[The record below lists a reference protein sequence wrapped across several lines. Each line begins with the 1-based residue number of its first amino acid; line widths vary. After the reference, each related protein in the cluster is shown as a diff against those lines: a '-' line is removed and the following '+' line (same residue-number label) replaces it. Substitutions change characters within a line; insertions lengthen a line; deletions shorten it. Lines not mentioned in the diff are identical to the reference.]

1 MKPTDVDRRTFGRA
15 VGAALAT
22 AAASRGFAAALE
34 AAVQSQTPQGDAAA
48 GHMQT
53 MDDMMKALAPT
64 PAERA
69 LVMPEKTRH
78 IAMLAY
84 PGMFALD
91 LIGPYSVLSG
101 LMNTQVHLV
110 WKDTKPVDATGV
122 QLVPTRTLADCP
134 ADLDVLMV
142 PGGGLGTMAMMS
154 DVDVV
159 GFLRDRGSR
168 ARFVTSVCTGSLV
181 LGAAGLLRGYKATT
195 HWVALDVLSSLGAT
209 PVKARVVED
218 GNRITAAGVSAGID
232 YGLALAAKLS
242 GETYAKALQLNI
254 EYDPQPPFHAGS
266 PEGAGEV
273 ITGLMRAMYEPVIA
287 VGRKAAQR

>member
-1 MKPTDVDRRTFGRA
+1 MNRRTFGRA

-22 AAASRGFAAALE
+22 VATSRGFGAALQ
-34 AAVQSQTPQGDAAA
+34 AAVQSQAPESAAA
-48 GHMQT
+48 HMQT

-64 PAERA
+64 AADRELLMPA
-69 LVMPEKTRH
+69 KTRQ

-110 WKDTKPVDATGV
+110 WKDTNPVDATGV
-122 QLVPTRTLADCP
+122 KIVPSGTLAQCP
-134 ADLDVLMV
+134 SELDVLMV

-154 DVDVV
+154 DPAIIE
-159 GFLRDRGSR
+159 FLRDRGSR
-168 ARFVTSVCTGSLV
+168 ARYVTSVCTGSLV

-195 HWVALDVLSSLGAT
+195 HWVAIDVLSSLGAT

-254 EYDPQPPFHAGS
+254 EYDPQPPFQAGS
-266 PEGAGEV
+266 PEGAGETL
-273 ITGLMRAMYEPVIA
+273 TGLMRTMYEPVVA
-287 VGRKAAQR
+287 AGRKAAQG

>member
-1 MKPTDVDRRTFGRA
+1 MKPADVNRRTFGRA

-22 AAASRGFAAALE
+22 VATSRGFGAALE
-34 AAVQSQTPQGDAAA
+34 AAMQSQAPESAAA
-48 GHMQT
+48 SHMQT
-53 MDDMMKALAPT
+53 MDDMMKAFAPT
-64 PAERA
+64 AAERE
-69 LVMPEKTRH
+69 LVMPTKTRQ

-110 WKDTKPVDATGV
+110 WKDTNPVDATGV
-122 QLVPTRTLADCP
+122 KIVPSGTLAQCP
-134 ADLDVLMV
+134 TELDVLMV

-154 DVDVV
+154 DPAIVE
-159 GFLRDRGSR
+159 FLRDRGAR
-168 ARFVTSVCTGSLV
+168 ARYVTSVCTGALV

-195 HWVALDVLSSLGAT
+195 HWVALDVLSALGAT

-232 YGLALAAKLS
+232 YGLSLAAKLS

-273 ITGLMRAMYEPVIA
+273 ITGLMRTMYEPVVA
-287 VGRKAAQR
+287 VGRKAAQS

>member
-1 MKPTDVDRRTFGRA
+1 MTPADVDRRTFGRA

-22 AAASRGFAAALE
+22 VATSRGFGAALE
-34 AAVQSQTPQGDAAA
+34 AAVQAPGTQTSAASS
-48 GHMQT
+48 HLQT

-64 PAERA
+64 AAERE
-69 LVMPEKTRH
+69 LVMPAKTRH

-110 WKDTKPVDATGV
+110 WKDLGPVDATGV
-122 QLVPTRTLADCP
+122 KLVPTMTLSECP
-134 ADLDVLMV
+134 SELDVLMV
-142 PGGGLGTMAMMS
+142 PGGGLGTMALMS
-154 DVDVV
+154 DVPILE
-159 GFLRDRGSR
+159 FLRDRGAR
-168 ARFVTSVCTGSLV
+168 ARYITSVCTGALV

-195 HWVALDVLSSLGAT
+195 HWVALDVLPALGAT
-209 PVKARVVED
+209 PVKSRVVED

-266 PEGAGEV
+266 PEGAGD
-273 ITGLMRAMYEPVIA
+273 IISGLMRAMYEPVVA
-287 VGRKAAQR
+287 VGRKVAQG